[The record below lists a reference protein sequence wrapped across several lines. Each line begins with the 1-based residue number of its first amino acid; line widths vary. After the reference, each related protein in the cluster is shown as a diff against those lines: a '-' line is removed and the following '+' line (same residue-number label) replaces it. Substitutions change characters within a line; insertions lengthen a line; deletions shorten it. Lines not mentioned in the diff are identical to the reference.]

1 MKAYDEKHIKNI
13 ALVGASKSGKTT
25 LAEAMAFEASLIN
38 RRGTVEEGNT
48 VSDYH
53 EIEQERGNSVYA
65 TLLHTEWRDYKI
77 NIIDTPGLDDFIGEV
92 ITSLRV
98 ADTAVVVVNAQY
110 GAEVS
115 TALIWEYVTE
125 LGKPAILAVNQLD
138 AAQADF
144 DRTLEEARELVGPAL
159 TLMQYPLGAG
169 LGFHQIIDV
178 LKMVCYRF
186 PPEGG
191 KPEKM
196 PIPDQE
202 LERARALHNQ
212 LVEKAAE
219 NDDTLMELYF
229 DKGTLDEDEMR
240 RGLKI
245 GMRQADVVP
254 VFCLSARYDMGS
266 GRMMGFIDNVAPSAM
281 EMPGEKT
288 LEGKDV
294 VPLAEGPVRLLIFKT
309 LAEHHLGR
317 LSFFKVMTGTLSG
330 GMELTAHGGQDPERL
345 SQLFIADGQRR
356 NAVQRL
362 KAGDLGCTLKLK
374 TVRTGDTLNGPGAE
388 GSLAPFVFPTP
399 KVRTAVAAANKAD
412 EDKLSGVLE
421 EIRTED
427 PTLQVEYNQELSQ
440 IILHGQG
447 DLHLLVTR
455 WRLEHIYKLK
465 VNFSSA
471 GIPYRETIRRGATAV
486 YRHKKQSGGAGQ
498 FAEVHLKIEPYREDM
513 APVTGYNVRDTQTQA
528 LPWGG
533 TLVFNNCIVGGAI
546 EARFLPSI
554 MKGIMEKLSEGP
566 LTGSYIRDVR
576 VSVYDG
582 KMHPVD
588 SNDIAFKIAGM
599 MAFRD
604 AFFQADPLLLE
615 PVYEISVSTPAPL
628 VGDVMSELQSHR
640 GMILGMETRG
650 TRQMIRATMPQAEL
664 DTLIAAVRN
673 ISQGKARIDMHF
685 ANYAP
690 MPDELQR
697 KLVEAY
703 ARRPNGDS

>member
-1 MKAYDEKHIKNI
+1 
-13 ALVGASKSGKTT
+13 
-25 LAEAMAFEASLIN
+25 
-38 RRGTVEEGNT
+38 
-48 VSDYH
+48 
-53 EIEQERGNSVYA
+53 
-65 TLLHTEWRDYKI
+65 
-77 NIIDTPGLDDFIGEV
+77 
-92 ITSLRV
+92 
-98 ADTAVVVVNAQY
+98 
-110 GAEVS
+110 
-115 TALIWEYVTE
+115 
-125 LGKPAILAVNQLD
+125 
-138 AAQADF
+138 
-144 DRTLEEARELVGPAL
+144 
-159 TLMQYPLGAG
+159 
-169 LGFHQIIDV
+169 
-178 LKMVCYRF
+178 
-186 PPEGG
+186 
-191 KPEKM
+191 
-196 PIPDQE
+196 
-202 LERARALHNQ
+202 
-212 LVEKAAE
+212 
-219 NDDTLMELYF
+219 
-229 DKGTLDEDEMR
+229 
-240 RGLKI
+240 
-245 GMRQADVVP
+245 
-254 VFCLSARYDMGS
+254 
-266 GRMMGFIDNVAPSAM
+266 
-281 EMPGEKT
+281 
-288 LEGKDV
+288 
-294 VPLAEGPVRLLIFKT
+294 
-309 LAEHHLGR
+309 
-317 LSFFKVMTGTLSG
+317 
-330 GMELTAHGGQDPERL
+330 
-345 SQLFIADGQRR
+345 
-356 NAVQRL
+356 
-362 KAGDLGCTLKLK
+362 
-374 TVRTGDTLNGPGAE
+374 
-388 GSLAPFVFPTP
+388 
-399 KVRTAVAAANKAD
+399 VAAANKAD

-455 WRLEHIYKLK
+455 WRLEHLYKLK
-465 VNFSSA
+465 VNFSPA

-498 FAEVHLKIEPYREDM
+498 FAEVHLKIEPYREGM
-513 APVTGYNVRDTQTQA
+513 APVTEYNVRDTQTQA

-554 MKGIMEKLSEGP
+554 MKGILEKLSEGP